1 MGLKKLIL
9 VLAITMSIVIG
20 IMFGIS
26 YSWYAYSNAE
36 TEAVGKTIKE
46 TPTVIFA
53 QNEFISVGNTMP
65 IDDMD
70 RYNYANKN
78 SFSITLNENLKKY
91 QVGIKINLVNIKIS
105 DELKISNYKY
115 ELLMDG
121 KVVSNEV
128 RVGISGGIIGFNKEN
143 KLVLGKM
150 SAQEAVNKGIR
161 DGIDFGPFLIVNGK
175 PSFIK
180 GNGGWGTA
188 PRSAI
193 GQRKDGIVLFLVMD
207 GRDYKNGISGSD
219 MVDLTEFLMRYGAY
233 NASNLDGG
241 TSSGL
246 AINGE
251 LISKPVNGNGEKST
265 RAIPDAWIVTK

>member
-1 MGLKKLIL
+1 MELKKLIL

-121 KVVSNEV
+121 KVVSN
-128 RVGISGGIIGFNKEN
+128 GNFNELN
-143 KLVLGKM
+143 STELELLPMTVM
-150 SAQEAVNKGIR
+150 NSAIYPKTYNYELYIWLSDDGSNQNNLMNKGISAK
-161 DGIDFGPFLIVNGK
+161 INVVSAVK
-175 PSFIK
+175 K
-180 GNGGWGTA
+180 G
-188 PRSAI
+188 
-193 GQRKDGIVLFLVMD
+193 
-207 GRDYKNGISGSD
+207 
-219 MVDLTEFLMRYGAY
+219 
-233 NASNLDGG
+233 
-241 TSSGL
+241 
-246 AINGE
+246 
-251 LISKPVNGNGEKST
+251 
-265 RAIPDAWIVTK
+265 